1 MIEVREA
8 SGTEEVMLTEDL
20 QIAAWGFSEREI
32 APHSA
37 LVASQHSGGLVALA
51 WAGGEAVG
59 FVWGF
64 PAFEG
69 GRVWHHSHQMGVRPD
84 WQGKGVALALK
95 RYQRRW
101 ALERGYDL
109 VTWTF
114 DPLLTKNARFNLGK
128 LGAWAGRYF
137 PDFYGLRTGLYAGIP
152 ADRLLISWELEHPR
166 VRERLERIPP
176 PPEPEGEP
184 LALTRGEG
192 LGLVPERLLTPS
204 APRVYLEVPPDLD
217 ALKASDLG
225 LAEAWRLFTR
235 EAFTWAFAHGYR
247 AVDLA
252 RRGPRVFYQLERPGD
267 PAGRSG

>member
-1 MIEVREA
+1 MVEVREA
-8 SGTEEVMLTEDL
+8 QGVDEVMLTEDL
-20 QIAAWGFSEREI
+20 QIAAWRFSEREI

-51 WAGGEAVG
+51 WAGREAVG

-64 PAFEG
+64 PAYEG
-69 GRVWHHSHQMGVRPD
+69 GRVWLHSHQMGVRPE

-95 RYQRRW
+95 RFQRTW
-101 ALERGYDL
+101 SLERGLDV

-128 LGAWAGRYF
+128 LGAWAGRYYT
-137 PDFYGLRTGLYAGIP
+137 DFYGLRTGLYAGIP
-152 ADRLLISWELEHPR
+152 ADRLLVTWGLEDAR
-166 VRERLERIPP
+166 VCERLRHIPP

-184 LALTRGEG
+184 LARTRGEG
-192 LGLVPERLLTPS
+192 LALAPEKVCTPS
-204 APRVYLEVPPDLD
+204 AERVYLEVPPDIE
-217 ALKASDLG
+217 ALKAADLG

-252 RRGPRVFYQLERPGD
+252 RRGERVFYQLERS
-267 PAGRSG
+267 PAP